1 MYIILSIFILAL
13 SVYSFFKIAR
23 QSRRKKL
30 RALPVNP
37 EWKKILEKN
46 LPIYLKLPDHL
57 KTELHGHIQVLVHE
71 KNFEGCGGL
80 ELNDEIRVT
89 VAGQACILLLNRKTK
104 YYPKLSSIL
113 VYPSAYVAKNI
124 RNKNGIVADSQV
136 RLGESWMTGTVVLS
150 WDDILRGAVD
160 PKDGHNVVLHEFA
173 HQLDQEDGAGD
184 GTPVLPQYSRYISWA
199 GVLGKEFD
207 ALQKKASRGTK
218 ALMDYYGATNPAEF
232 FAVAT
237 ETFFEKSR
245 QLQRRHPELY
255 DQLKDY
261 YQMDPA
267 AWTKKKNQGA

>member
-1 MYIILSIFILAL
+1 MYIFIFIVMLIL
-13 SVYSFFKIAR
+13 SVYPVYKIIK
-23 QSRRKKL
+23 QVQRKKL

-37 EWKKILEKN
+37 AWEKVFEKN
-46 LPIYLKLPDHL
+46 LPIYLKLPDQL
-57 KTELHGHIQVLVHE
+57 KTELHGHIQVLLHE

-89 VAGQACILLLNRKTK
+89 IAAQAGILLLNRKAK

-124 RNKNGIVADSQV
+124 RNRNGFVAESQV
-136 RLGESWMTGTVVLS
+136 RLGESWTTGTVVLS

-173 HQLDQEDGAGD
+173 HQLDQEDGVGD

-207 ALQKKASRGTK
+207 VLQKKASRGTK
-218 ALMDYYGATNPAEF
+218 VLMDHYGATNPAEF

-245 QLQRRHPELY
+245 HLQRKHPELY
-255 DQLKDY
+255 DQLKEY

-267 AWTKKKNQGA
+267 AWTTKEM

>member
-1 MYIILSIFILAL
+1 MYIIIFIFILIPIL
-13 SVYSFFKIAR
+13 YSIYKISR

-37 EWKKILEKN
+37 EWEKILEKN
-46 LPIYLKLPDHL
+46 LPIYLKLPDQM
-57 KTELHGHIQVLVHE
+57 KAELHGHIRVFIHE

-89 VAGQACILLLNRKTK
+89 IAAQACILLLKRKTA
-104 YYPKLSSIL
+104 YYPKLSSVL

-124 RNKNGIVADSQV
+124 RNKNGFVADAQV
-136 RLGESWMTGTVVLS
+136 RLGESWSTGTVVLS
-150 WDDILRGAVD
+150 WDDIIRGAVD

-173 HQLDQEDGAGD
+173 HQLDQEDEVGD

-218 ALMDYYGATNPAEF
+218 SLMDHYGATNPAEF

-245 QLQRRHPELY
+245 QLQRRYPELY
-255 DQLKDY
+255 DQFF
-261 YQMDPA
+261 A
-267 AWTKKKNQGA
+267 GC